1 MTKAAATEGS
11 SQIYSILF
19 RAVPKRGRRRG
30 GFGYLTRCARNI
42 CARLFDL
49 KFTANNNKNKS
60 FRQRSTLRIRNTHTV
75 NFVWLLKRAAENFCD
90 FRLIICYNLWA
101 SSNVDIGIAL
111 SLSLVVRLSAL
122 LLDFLGPKLVSTD
135 NFNLMPKRFWMLN

>member
-19 RAVPKRGRRRG
+19 RAVPETGRRKMFWG
-30 GFGYLTRCARNI
+30 CLTRCACNI

-90 FRLIICYNLWA
+90 FRLIICYNL
-101 SSNVDIGIAL
+101 
-111 SLSLVVRLSAL
+111 
-122 LLDFLGPKLVSTD
+122 
-135 NFNLMPKRFWMLN
+135 

>member
-19 RAVPKRGRRRG
+19 RAVPERRRKK
-30 GFGYLTRCARNI
+30 GFWGCLTRCACNI

-101 SSNVDIGIAL
+101 SSNVDIGITL
-111 SLSLVVRLSAL
+111 SLFLSRCPTLGFIIRFSWPQTRVHRQFQLYAKT
-122 LLDFLGPKLVSTD
+122 FL
-135 NFNLMPKRFWMLN
+135 NA